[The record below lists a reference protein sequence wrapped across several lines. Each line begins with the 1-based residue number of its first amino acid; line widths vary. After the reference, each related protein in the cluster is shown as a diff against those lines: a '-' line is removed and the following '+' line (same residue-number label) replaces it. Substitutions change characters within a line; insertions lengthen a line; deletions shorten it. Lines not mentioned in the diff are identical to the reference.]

1 MNTSKSKRP
10 SPATQPRRRMTP
22 LKIGIITAAVAI
34 VLLLVALIVGIAAQ
48 PRTSSDGPTS
58 TTPAAADGELPGTR
72 SNTHVL
78 DEVGPDAPTLV
89 EYLDFECEACGAFY
103 PYIEQIRTQYDGKLN
118 YAFRYFPL
126 PGHFN
131 SMNAAIAVEA
141 AAQQG
146 RVEDMYN
153 KLFQTQ
159 TEWSEQ
165 QESRADTFRGY
176 AEALGLDMSAYD
188 AAVADPA
195 TQARVQQDVDEGRSL
210 QVSGT
215 PTFYL
220 DGELLELSK
229 YTDLTDAL
237 DRAIA
242 D

>member
-1 MNTSKSKRP
+1 MSQHAPK
-10 SPATQPRRRMTP
+10 PAARRRVLWINLGLIGAFLLVVGLAFAFLRPGAAAPAASPSAGGTP
-22 LKIGIITAAVAI
+22 GATAAPTVRDDSH
-34 VLLLVALIVGIAAQ
+34 VL
-48 PRTSSDGPTS
+48 
-58 TTPAAADGELPGTR
+58 GEPGT
-72 SNTHVL
+72 SGVTV
-78 DEVGPDAPTLV
+78 V
-89 EYLDFECEACGAFY
+89 EFLDFECEACGAFY